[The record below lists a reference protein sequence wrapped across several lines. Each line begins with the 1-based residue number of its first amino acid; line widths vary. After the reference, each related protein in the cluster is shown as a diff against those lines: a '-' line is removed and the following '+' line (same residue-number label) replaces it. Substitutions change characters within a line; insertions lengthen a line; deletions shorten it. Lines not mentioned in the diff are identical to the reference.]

1 LFLVFFLLVAV
12 QGEVTIHPCEILLIC
27 PAEACHAPIFNRSS
41 TIITLIAL
49 IYPAPDSVFSLVS
62 EISGA
67 VVTRLIASIA
77 PADVVAL
84 PLALRAEVRQNNR
97 VNLAART
104 PPVSSRRS
112 VTRVIA
118 ARVALVAIVGTE
130 NGGTCVATVGA
141 SHRP

>member
-49 IYPAPDSVFSLVS
+49 IYPAPDSIFSLVG

-67 VVTRLIASIA
+67 VIAWLIAPIA
-77 PADVVAL
+77 LTNIVAL
-84 PLALRAEVRQNNR
+84 LLALRAEVRQNNR
-97 VNLAART
+97 NHLTLRAPAVC
-104 PPVSSRRS
+104 SRRS

-118 ARVALVAIVGTE
+118 L
-130 NGGTCVATVGA
+130 
-141 SHRP
+141 